1 MNCTPIRDLKVI
13 QEIKLVFQILCTIR
27 GIQLL
32 RSHLKGEGGS
42 IKIQTHASQG
52 KRAHDNPRIQK
63 WTGIVVKSRKR
74 FTIFLFLLFY

>member
-1 MNCTPIRDLKVI
+1 MY
-13 QEIKLVFQILCTIR
+13 IR

-42 IKIQTHASQG
+42 LKIQTHTSLG
-52 KRAHDNPRIQK
+52 KGAHDNARMQK

-74 FTIFLFLLFY
+74 FTIFLFLLFYWFTNFGVGGRVSVKVR

>member
-32 RSHLKGEGGS
+32 RSHLKGEGES
-42 IKIQTHASQG
+42 IKIQTYAS
-52 KRAHDNPRIQK
+52 
-63 WTGIVVKSRKR
+63 
-74 FTIFLFLLFY
+74 